1 MASATGSPRGFAS
14 AAADEADHAA
24 LRDEARRF
32 RASDL
37 GAAFP
42 RRDVPGSPCEPG
54 SAWSPSSG
62 ACVAVG
68 GDIGAGAFGGFRV
81 DDSALADPRLPTL
94 VTLLLALA
102 IAASLFLL
110 VAFGV
115 LALARLAANKL
126 AKRRRFVSD
135 ALELVARALTGA
147 VDVLARAN
155 DDPRDA
161 NDPGRGATDDDAP
174 AESSP
179 ARRGIRTETTIRP
192 STTTPTPNPN
202 PAGSRLGA
210 AMGAAI
216 ARLALRPE
224 PVGPAEARE
233 AAGDPRGRPRGV
245 PRSRPGRRRRVW
257 RRLPRR
263 RREGLR
269 PGAIKTAA
277 AARVGIKRRAAA
289 AKGGERG
296 PDPDSPSERGEEPRR
311 DRGRDRRLRGAV
323 LPSSSSAS
331 ESQGRGGGARGGG
344 KSLVEGG
351 GRERIRA
358 GRTTRAVVVFPGHPA
373 GRRPPPGSLV
383 SPRRGHDDDDGR
395 GLRRRL
401 VPTKLRR
408 EPAVAVA
415 GHRPA
420 RVVRV
425 AVHGR
430 RRGSFR

>member
-1 MASATGSPRGFAS
+1 MWLFFFQPRTHGSFPPSVRLEPPARGCFVFVRPRPTRVLSTAFRALRAGRAFLLLLLWPPRVRIRAAPPGAGCRAPPWRPRRDPPAASTARRRTRRTTRRSAT
-14 AAADEADHAA
+14 
-24 LRDEARRF
+24 RRF

-42 RRDVPGSPCEPG
+42 PRVPGSPCEPG

-179 ARRGIRTETTIRP
+179 RAPRD
-192 STTTPTPNPN
+192 PNRDDDPPLDDDPDPDPEP

-224 PVGPAEARE
+224 PVGPAERAAR
-233 AAGDPRGRPRGV
+233 APSWRT
-245 PRSRPGRRRRVW
+245 RSRPGRRRRVR

-269 PGAIKTAA
+269 PG
-277 AARVGIKRRAAA
+277 
-289 AKGGERG
+289 
-296 PDPDSPSERGEEPRR
+296 
-311 DRGRDRRLRGAV
+311 
-323 LPSSSSAS
+323 
-331 ESQGRGGGARGGG
+331 
-344 KSLVEGG
+344 
-351 GRERIRA
+351 
-358 GRTTRAVVVFPGHPA
+358 
-373 GRRPPPGSLV
+373 
-383 SPRRGHDDDDGR
+383 DD
-395 GLRRRL
+395 
-401 VPTKLRR
+401 
-408 EPAVAVA
+408 
-415 GHRPA
+415 
-420 RVVRV
+420 
-425 AVHGR
+425 
-430 RRGSFR
+430 